1 MDYRHLYD
9 GIEDK
14 IKLANGESVTSINFD
29 NGATTPPLKSVTK
42 LIQDNIKNYGPI
54 ARGVGAKGEYCT
66 TMFERARE
74 TILKFFGLKGSNS
87 YTVIYTKSDTEG
99 LNILANV
106 LIKDKED
113 MILTTRMEHHANDLP
128 FRRVGKVVH
137 VDVDELGRINIDNI
151 EDELIKAN
159 GKIKVVTVTGA
170 SNVTGYL
177 NPIHE
182 IAKIAHKYNA
192 LIVVDGAQLV
202 AHEKV
207 NINGNC
213 KEEMIDFFTFSAH
226 KAYAPFGSG
235 AIVGLKEYLK
245 DSDPFLSGGGCVAGV
260 FDESVIWSPIPERY
274 EGGTQNFFGVIA
286 MAKALDDLQ
295 NIGFD
300 NIKNHEKYIKD
311 YMINSMKNINN
322 VMLYGDTNYTDD
334 RLGVITFN
342 VNDMNY
348 ESVAVNMATEK
359 GISLR
364 CGKFCSHPYVYRLL
378 GVSDCDGYKD
388 IVSGESYH
396 GMVRASLG
404 LYNTIEEANIFLD
417 QLDYIANV
425 MKRSHR
431 KHRKPNRKIRF

>member
-1 MDYRHLYD
+1 MEYRYLYD

-14 IKLANGESVTSINFD
+14 IKLPNGEYVTPINFD
-29 NGATTPPLKSVTK
+29 NGATTPPLKSVTQ

-66 TMFERARE
+66 TMFERSRE
-74 TILKFFGLKGSNS
+74 TILNFFGLKGCNTH
-87 YTVIYTKSDTEG
+87 TVIYTKSDTEG

-106 LIKDKED
+106 LIRDKED

-128 FRRVGKVVH
+128 FRKVGKVVH
-137 VDVDELGRINIDNI
+137 VDVDELGRINIDDI
-151 EDELIKAN
+151 EQELINAN

-170 SNVTGYL
+170 SNVTGYIT
-177 NPIHE
+177 PIHD
-182 IAKIAHKYNA
+182 IARITHKYGA
-192 LIVVDGAQLV
+192 IIVVDAAQLI
-202 AHEKV
+202 AHDKV
-207 NINGNC
+207 DMKGNC
-213 KEEMIDFFTFSAH
+213 KEEMIDFITFSAH

-260 FDESVIWSPIPERY
+260 FDESVIWSGIPERY

-295 NIGFD
+295 NMGFE

-311 YMINSMKNINN
+311 YMINSMKNMNN
-322 VMLYGDTNYTDD
+322 IILYGDTEFTDD

-342 VNDMNY
+342 VKNLNY
-348 ESVAVNMATEK
+348 ETVSVNMATEK

-364 CGKFCSHPYVYRLL
+364 CGKFCAHPYVYRLM
-378 GVSDCDGYKD
+378 GVSDCDGYRD
-388 IVSGESYH
+388 IVSGESYY
-396 GMVRASLG
+396 GMIRASLG
-404 LYNTIEEANIFLD
+404 LYNTIQEADIFLNH
-417 QLDYIANV
+417 LDYIANKV
-425 MKRSHR
+425 KR
-431 KHRKPNRKIRF
+431 PNRRYRTPRGKIKF